1 MANAAPRDVPRVAA
15 GVALACIGLALC
27 PPAVNAW
34 LAYDRQAILAGQ
46 VWRLWSAHLVHFSV
60 QHALADAL
68 VFFLLA
74 ALAERQI
81 GARRLGVCMALGA
94 PLISAGL
101 LLTAPNLAYYRGA
114 SGIAVTVAVL
124 AGASLW
130 RVQPA
135 RRGVLLLLA
144 AIFLIKTACEAFG
157 VASALANLPP
167 DVVVAWQAHALGAAW
182 GLLTAMSCRCP
193 DSEAGERGM
202 FNRSARF

>member
-1 MANAAPRDVPRVAA
+1 MANAAPRDVARVAA
-15 GVALACIGLALC
+15 GVALACVGLALC

-34 LAYDRQAILAGQ
+34 LAFDRQAILAGQ
-46 VWRLWSAHLVHFSV
+46 IWRLWSAHLVHFSV
-60 QHALADAL
+60 SHALADAL

-81 GARRLGVCMALGA
+81 GARRLGVCIALGA

-114 SGIAVTVAVL
+114 SGFAATVAVL
-124 AGASLW
+124 AGALLW
-130 RVQPA
+130 RAQPA

-144 AIFLIKTACEAFG
+144 AIFLIKMACEAFG
-157 VASALANLPP
+157 VASGLANLPP
-167 DVVVAWQAHALGAAW
+167 DVVVAWQAHGLGAAW
-182 GLLTAMSCRCP
+182 GGLTAMSCRCP
-193 DSEAGERGM
+193 DSGTGEAGM